1 MNVYFVNCFLAV
13 TLAYIAGYWMAS
25 RAWKERIFAMLTQ
38 APPRVPVTKDINL
51 H

>member
-1 MNVYFVNCFLAV
+1 MDVYFINCFLAV

-25 RAWKERIFAMLTQ
+25 RTWKNRIVAMMT
-38 APPRVPVTKDINL
+38 PRMPVSKDINL